1 MPTLSKDESIWTI
14 DLGDEENR
22 FSPTWLQT

>member
-1 MPTLSKDESIWTI
+1 MPNLSKDESIWTV
-14 DLGDEENR
+14 DMGDEKNR